1 MLSLPAASRAAHLWR
16 VQPWLL
22 ALCMALPLAAPVPWH
37 AAHAVAAAD
46 AGGGGG
52 SVERGVKAA
61 FLYKFLGYVE
71 FPAPQPEAGAP
82 YVVGVAGADDIAA
95 ELNRI
100 AVGRNVNGHPV
111 VVRTLREGEPVGN
124 LQLLF
129 IGSAESA
136 RAAALLRAAQQ
147 SNVLTVTEGPNGLQ
161 AGSVIN
167 FRLVDDRI
175 RFEVSLEA
183 AEKSNLK
190 LSSRLLSVAYAVQ
203 KGGS

>member
-1 MLSLPAASRAAHLWR
+1 MHNLFIMPYRFAA
-16 VQPWLL
+16 LL
-22 ALCMALPLAAPVPWH
+22 ALCMAVPLAAPISWH
-37 AAHAVAAAD
+37 AASATAAET
-46 AGGGGG
+46 G
-52 SVERGVKAA
+52 SGVERGVKAA

-71 FPAPQPEAGAP
+71 FPNQSEASAP
-82 YVVGVAGADDIAA
+82 YVVGISGAEDIAV

-111 VVRTLREGEPVGN
+111 VVRVLREGEPVAG

-129 IGSAESA
+129 IAGPESPRIA
-136 RAAALLRAAQQ
+136 PMLRAAQQ
-147 SNVLTVTEGPNGLQ
+147 ANVLTVTEGPNGLQ

>member
-1 MLSLPAASRAAHLWR
+1 MYKHPAKLSLSAA
-16 VQPWLL
+16 LL
-22 ALCMALPLAAPVPWH
+22 AACMALPLTAALSWH
-37 AAHAVAAAD
+37 AGSAAA
-46 AGGGGG
+46 AETG
-52 SVERGVKAA
+52 SGVEHGVKAA

-71 FPAPQPEAGAP
+71 FPNQPEASAP
-82 YVVGVAGADDIAA
+82 YVVGVSGAEDIAA

-100 AVGRNVNGHPV
+100 AVGRNVNGHAV
-111 VVRTLREGEPVGN
+111 VVRVLREGDPVSG

-129 IGSAESA
+129 IAGPESPRTA
-136 RAAALLRAAQQ
+136 PMLRAAQQ
-147 SNVLTVTEGPNGLQ
+147 ANVLTVTEGPNSLQ